1 MLAGLSTA
9 ACPSDVAGSSP
20 TSVLAD
26 MAIQFPDETSVPLSN
41 TPVRP
46 AMEEAVKTVTGQR
59 QSAVKTGQED
69 GQDDQGDE
77 EEEEGYEI
85 LSMDDF

>member
-1 MLAGLSTA
+1 
-9 ACPSDVAGSSP
+9 
-20 TSVLAD
+20 

-41 TPVRP
+41 IPVRP

-59 QSAVKTGQED
+59 QSAVKTGQGD